1 MRPPWFESTASL
13 LTNTCD
19 MGAFL
24 NNVTRHRTRLFIYF
38 QYLLDGPRF
47 AIGYTR
53 QRLFQHRGDG
63 RERDSAS

>member
-1 MRPPWFESTASL
+1 MRPPCFERTASL
-13 LTNTCD
+13 ITSARD

-47 AIGYTR
+47 AIGYPR
-53 QRLFQHRGDG
+53 QRFLHYSCDG
-63 RERDSAS
+63 RE